1 MECSIWLSSE
11 YMIAGIFI
19 QMSSNHSVFFSYI
32 SIKIDTITSSTSF
45 KVNVYYT
52 DGSMTIIGCVK

>member
-32 SIKIDTITSSTSF
+32 II
-45 KVNVYYT
+45 NNNLVYIFQSECLLHWWFY
-52 DGSMTIIGCVK
+52 MC